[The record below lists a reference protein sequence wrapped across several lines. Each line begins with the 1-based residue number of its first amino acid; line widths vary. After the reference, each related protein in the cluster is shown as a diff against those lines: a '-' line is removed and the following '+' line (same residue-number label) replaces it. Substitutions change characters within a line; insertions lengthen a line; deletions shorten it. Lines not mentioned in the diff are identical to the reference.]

1 MAKRKQV
8 PPIFDDTGMVGTGL
22 AQGSEI
28 PDPVYAC
35 LDSSN
40 VRKVKA
46 GYYLPVDLLDQL
58 DRAYLTL
65 RLNREPVQSKSQL
78 VEIALGLLLNDLEQ
92 GDKSTVLQKL
102 RNEF

>member
-1 MAKRKQV
+1 MAERKQV
-8 PPIFDDTGMVGTGL
+8 PPIFDESGMVGTGL
-22 AQGSEI
+22 AQGSES

-78 VEIALGLLLNDLEQ
+78 VEIALELLLEDMKQ
-92 GDKSTVLQKL
+92 GDKSLALNKL
-102 RNEF
+102 RNEL